1 MEYVHD
7 LGKGRATGEPTLSHK
22 EKFLQLLNALGYFL
36 TRYERLLPMKRI
48 KMSEI
53 REVTSRLPA
62 DIVLQGEANDWRTI
76 LKDTQRY
83 VCNYH

>member
-36 TRYERLLPMKRI
+36 TRYERLLLMKHI
-48 KMSEI
+48 KMNEI
-53 REVTSRLPA
+53 REVTPRPEKEE
-62 DIVLQGEANDWRTI
+62 IEEIKVRIKT
-76 LKDTQRY
+76 
-83 VCNYH
+83 

>member
-36 TRYERLLPMKRI
+36 TRYERLLLMKRI
-48 KMSEI
+48 KMNEI
-53 REVTSRLPA
+53 REVTPRPEKEE
-62 DIVLQGEANDWRTI
+62 IEEIKVRIKT
-76 LKDTQRY
+76 
-83 VCNYH
+83 